1 MQSTVEEFVTTGVFK
16 MPAPGTVIDVLIKD
30 DEGNVSPDPV
40 SIGSLHGFYQIRWF
54 NQTARPVT
62 VTLDY
67 EYEGRSEKGAKVN
80 VVFGSPQSPFP
91 SASYVVPA
99 GASVTSGPFRTS
111 IHGHHE
117 YKYSV
122 QTYKTINDPRVI
134 IDN

>member
-1 MQSTVEEFVTTGVFK
+1 
-16 MPAPGTVIDVLIKD
+16 VLIED
-30 DEGNVSPDPV
+30 DDGNVIPDPV

-54 NQTARPVT
+54 NQTAHPVT

-67 EYEGRSEKGAKVN
+67 EYDGKSEKGSKVS

-91 SASYVVPA
+91 SAVFVIPP
-99 GASVTSGPFRTS
+99 GVSVTSGPFRSS

-122 QTYKTINDPRVI
+122 QTYKAINDPRVI